1 MLPEILGLFLGMALG
16 FGETDH
22 LARKLDAA
30 MDFPAWNRALRGS
43 LSPPVTFKSA
53 ERAVTNWRIEA
64 AANLDLPAVSLARFL
79 GEASGTN
86 VPRCVKLNN
95 YWCVKRAGWAAE
107 IASDAEGHVAFSTA
121 LEGATVAAMLLKR
134 YYLEYHLR
142 SAQAIISRWAPAQCG
157 LMASAASRPMVTSK
171 PIAKRAANVKTVSRA
186 LAPLGIGNTLRA
198 RWLSGHRPGLAG
210 FKAAGGFSRSVI
222 TNHPSVITNHP
233 SVVMMK
239 APEIA
244 VGMGEANSE
253 HVLEHASHPRPL
265 EPFAPLK
272 LASLGLLSEPLPLSN
287 SATSCALE
295 SQRIHNYA
303 VRASDG
309 LAASLDADLHLFEP
323 DGTPTPNLPHM
334 LENMAKVEIGP
345 LAARK
350 NLIEAGVRQAIRQ
363 AQAKL
368 PQPVR

>member
-16 FGETDH
+16 FGETNH
-22 LARKLDAA
+22 LARELDAA

-43 LSPPVTFKSA
+43 LAPPVTFKSA

-64 AANLDLPAVSLARFL
+64 AANLDLPAVSLAKFL

-171 PIAKRAANVKTVSRA
+171 PIAKGPAKAKTVSRA

-198 RWLSGHRPGLAG
+198 RWLAGHRPGSPG
-210 FKAAGGFSRSVI
+210 IKAAGGVSRSVI

-244 VGMGEANSE
+244 VGMGESS
-253 HVLEHASHPRPL
+253 LDHASRPRPL
-265 EPFAPLK
+265 EPFAPLR
-272 LASLGLLSEPLPLSN
+272 LASLGLSEPLPLPN
-287 SATSCALE
+287 TAANCALE

-309 LAASLDADLHLFEP
+309 LAASLDGDLHLFEP

-350 NLIEAGVRQAIRQ
+350 TLIEAGVRQAIRQ

-368 PQPVR
+368 PQPAR